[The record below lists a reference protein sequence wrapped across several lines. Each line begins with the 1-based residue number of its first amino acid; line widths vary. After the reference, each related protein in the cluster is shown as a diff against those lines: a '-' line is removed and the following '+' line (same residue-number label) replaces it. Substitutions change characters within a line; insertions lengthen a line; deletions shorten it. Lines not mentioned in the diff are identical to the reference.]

1 MDICVKEF
9 MLMNRLQLA
18 EDCFET
24 PKELYH
30 DYQLPAIQLC
40 LIVTCYRYKLRFR
53 IVLRFRLQEIRDVD
67 VVRMCER

>member
-18 EDCFET
+18 EDCFEI
-24 PKELYH
+24 PKELYR
-30 DYQLPAIQLC
+30 LPAIQLC
-40 LIVTCYRYKLRFR
+40 LIVTCYKLRFR